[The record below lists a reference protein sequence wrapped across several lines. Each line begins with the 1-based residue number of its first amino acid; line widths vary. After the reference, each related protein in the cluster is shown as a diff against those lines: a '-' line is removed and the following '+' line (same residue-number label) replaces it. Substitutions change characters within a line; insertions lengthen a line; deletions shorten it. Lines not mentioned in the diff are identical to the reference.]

1 MVYNLIELIRFEHL
15 GKEIEDL
22 MEENKLYCI
31 EFTKLVYDH
40 EKGQDF
46 LRSLKLIDFM
56 KKKELV
62 EKNRDHRSE
71 IDKIVEEWEN
81 IKKMHECMA
90 KVSNDIDV
98 NFKLCNYKDKK
109 FIIINPENYKEI
121 KDLLNKN
128 IKSLEDCVSDNQIF
142 LISKK
147 IFYNLKEFKD
157 NLLELYDIIEK
168 IENNQINLEKQMG
181 RANILTKNQDLF
193 MKLKQAESYYKS
205 LIDHLEES
213 PKILELLRVKET
225 IFEVN
230 LNLQKILY
238 EIANSEEK

>member
-1 MVYNLIELIRFEHL
+1 LVYNLIELLRFEHL

-31 EFTKLVYDH
+31 EFTKIVYDH

-46 LRSLKLIDFM
+46 LRGLKLLDFT
-56 KKKELV
+56 KKKELI

-81 IKKMHECMA
+81 VKKMHECIA
-90 KVSNDIDV
+90 KVSIDIDV
-98 NFKLCNYKDKK
+98 YFRLCNYKDKK
-109 FIIINPENYKEI
+109 FVIINPENYKEI

-128 IKSLEDCVSDNQIF
+128 IKSLEDCVSDTEIF
-142 LISKK
+142 QISKK
-147 IFYNLKEFKD
+147 IFINLKQFKD

-168 IENNQINLEKQMG
+168 IENNQINLEKQMS
-181 RANILTKNQDLF
+181 RANILQKNQDLF

-205 LIDHLEES
+205 LIDHIEES

-225 IFEVN
+225 IFELN
-230 LNLQKILY
+230 LNLQKILH
-238 EIANSEEK
+238 EIGNSDI